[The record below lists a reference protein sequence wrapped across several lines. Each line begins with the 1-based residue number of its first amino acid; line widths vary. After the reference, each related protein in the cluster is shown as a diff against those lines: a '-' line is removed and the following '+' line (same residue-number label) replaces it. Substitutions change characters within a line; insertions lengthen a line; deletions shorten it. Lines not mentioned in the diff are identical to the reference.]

1 MLEIRL
7 ANNNYRGIIVE
18 ILNTVTLSLKQKN
31 INQWTY
37 PCDPKKLELDIKN
50 KNTYVLVS
58 EDVTIG
64 IFSLKNLGIN
74 SWVSNVHQNDLYLY
88 QIAILPEYQGK
99 NIGRIIID
107 YSCKISRD
115 TKKTL
120 YLDCW
125 AGNEKLKNFYIKAGL
140 DYCGDFP
147 EEDYKISVY
156 KYESEGDNYG
166 IKYKTNEG

>member
-1 MLEIRL
+1 MFEIRV
-7 ANNNYRGIIVE
+7 ANNNCKGRIVE
-18 ILNTVTLSLKQKN
+18 ILNTVTLRLQQKN

-37 PCDPKKLELDIKN
+37 PCDSEKLGLGIKN
-50 KNTYVLVS
+50 KNTYVLES
-58 EDVTIG
+58 ENIIIG
-64 IFSLKNLGIN
+64 TFSLKNLVSN
-74 SWVSNVHQNDLYLY
+74 SWVLSVRQNDLYLIG
-88 QIAILPEYQGK
+88 IAILPEYQGK

-140 DYCGDFP
+140 DYCGDFA

-156 KYESEGDNYG
+156 KYECEGDNYG

>member
-1 MLEIRL
+1 MFEIRL
-7 ANNNYRGIIVE
+7 AKNNCRSRIVE
-18 ILNTVTLSLKQKN
+18 ILNTVTLSLQQKN

-37 PCDPKKLELDIKN
+37 PCDSKKLEMDIKN
-50 KNTYVLVS
+50 KNTYVLES
-58 EDVTIG
+58 ENIIIG
-64 IFSLKNLGIN
+64 TFSLKNLVSN
-74 SWVSNVHQNDLYLY
+74 SWVLSVRQNDLYLY
-88 QIAILPEYQGK
+88 GIAILPEYQGK
-99 NIGRIIID
+99 NIGRVIID

-147 EEDYKISVY
+147 EEDYMISVY
-156 KYESEGDNYG
+156 KFESKGDNYG
-166 IKYKTNEG
+166 IKYQTNEG